1 MIKLFF
7 LREGLVK
14 EVCSRNAKTEG
25 VGNGVEAK
33 RVNSIVHY
41 LYQRRLVY
49 MYIYEF
55 NGNFSESAY

>member
-25 VGNGVEAK
+25 VGNGAEAK

-41 LYQRRLVY
+41 TYTNVDLYICTYTNSMV
-49 MYIYEF
+49 I
-55 NGNFSESAY
+55 SAS